1 MKILSILLALINS
14 ITAGLVLL
22 SCISVSN
29 LYWGELGWLATRIAT
44 GILVILTGIVI
55 FRDRMQPVGPGK
67 LLVAGLVLVLLGAAS
82 AMWGLHLS
90 IVSGD
95 VKNLMI
101 LFGGSLVLQGIATIV
116 GLQEAGGMTV

>member
-44 GILVILTGIVI
+44 GILVILTGIVT
-55 FRDRMQPVGPGK
+55 FRDGMQPVGPGK

-95 VKNLMI
+95 VKNVMI

>member
-29 LYWGELGWLATRIAT
+29 LHWGGLGWLATRIAT
-44 GILVILTGIVI
+44 GILVILTGIVT
-55 FRDRMQPVGPGK
+55 FRDGMQPVGPGK

-95 VKNLMI
+95 VKNVMI